1 MAIRAGWQNDSM
13 AVTLKNTID
22 KVPKFCLKWKKSLT
36 KCMCWQSDALPGGA
50 PGAPPTYLSC
60 LWSNFQNFF
69 VWWKLVKIPIDF
81 YHKWLPIIHSLA
93 ARGRR
98 SDKGQSCLIS
108 SEKIQK
114 FQFFSHKHVIYLK
127 RTHFSCRIQ
136 LHDEKIWFDGKKLKK
151 FRFFNFF
158 CQKRGWPG
166 IFDG

>member
-1 MAIRAGWQNDSM
+1 MRR
-13 AVTLKNTID
+13 LE
-22 KVPKFCLKWKKSLT
+22 
-36 KCMCWQSDALPGGA
+36 ALARCRGGSWS
-50 PGAPPTYLSC
+50 PPYLSQ
-60 LWSNFQNFF
+60 WSNFQNFF
-69 VWWKLVKIPIDF
+69 VWWKLVKISIDF

-98 SDKGQSCLIS
+98 SDEGQSCLIS

-151 FRFFNFF
+151 FQFFNFF
-158 CQKRGWPG
+158 VKNEGDQVSSMANFSNFFITNLKNDFATSCQKVWT
-166 IFDG
+166 